1 MLYMKKLIKLKLNL
15 IAGKA
20 TPNPPIGPILGQYGI
35 NINAFC
41 KEYNNRTQ
49 KYLGLKIPVSIIF
62 SDPKKLTI
70 NLHIPSLSF
79 LILFFSNKN
88 FITINNLKKI
98 LYLKKKEFY
107 PISTKKC
114 IYMIKG
120 TLKSMNINIK

>member
-1 MLYMKKLIKLKLNL
+1 YMKKLIKLKLNL